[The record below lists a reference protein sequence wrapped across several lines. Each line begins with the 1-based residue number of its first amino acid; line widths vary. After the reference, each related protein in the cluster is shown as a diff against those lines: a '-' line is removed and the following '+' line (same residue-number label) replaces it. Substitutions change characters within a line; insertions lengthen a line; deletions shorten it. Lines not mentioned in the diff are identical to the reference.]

1 MWPMG
6 FMFFI
11 AGIGQTELEERIEN
25 DPNITVCVK

>member
-1 MWPMG
+1 MRPMG
-6 FMFFI
+6 FMFI